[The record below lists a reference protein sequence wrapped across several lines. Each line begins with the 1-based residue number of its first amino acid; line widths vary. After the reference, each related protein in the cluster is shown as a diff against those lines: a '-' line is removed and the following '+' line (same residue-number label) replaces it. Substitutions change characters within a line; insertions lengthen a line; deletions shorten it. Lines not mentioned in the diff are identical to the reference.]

1 MKYIPLF
8 IFFFVLHAP
17 ARCQTGEQ
25 KNTRPTQEAAA
36 LVQRVLK
43 QSPVID
49 GHNDLFMQYF
59 GCKTCPRDLE
69 DYRIDSLT
77 KGQTDIPRLRR
88 GGAGTLL
95 MNVFG
100 PDDSSLH
107 AYLKGWDLLYRME
120 KAHTEDIKLV
130 FSTADIL
137 KARAAGK
144 IGFLPILEGATRLRD
159 DPALLR
165 VYYKLGLRSVTFAY
179 QTNGLADGSDDSA
192 RHNGISPAGKAMVKE
207 MNRLGMLVDLS
218 HISAKAMH
226 AILDVTEAPVIF
238 SHSNVR
244 SLTGVNR
251 NVRDDVLLRLK
262 ANGGIIMLTFVPYFT
277 TDEFSRWMAEGD
289 SLYYRTREQYP
300 GDTARLN
307 RVMEKW
313 EKENPMPTV
322 TVADMADHFDYVKK
336 LIGVDHIGMAG
347 DFDGISFT
355 IKGLENVSTYPHL
368 LQELAVRGWTEAELR
383 KITGENFLRV
393 FQQVEQV
400 AAKWKP

>member
-1 MKYIPLF
+1 MKYIPLL

-25 KNTRPTQEAAA
+25 NNTRTAEAAAA

-69 DYRIDSLT
+69 DYRLDSLT
-77 KGQTDIPRLRR
+77 KGQTDIPHLRR

-120 KAHTEDIKLV
+120 KAHSEDIKLV

-137 KARAAGK
+137 KARVAGK
-144 IGFLPILEGATRLRD
+144 IGFLPVLEGATRLRD

-207 MNRLGMLVDLS
+207 MNRLGMLVDMS

-251 NVRDDVLLRLK
+251 NVPDDVLLRLK

-277 TDEFSRWMAEGD
+277 TETFSRWMAEGD

-355 IKGLENVSTYPHL
+355 IKGLEDVSTYPHL
-368 LQELAVRGWTEAELR
+368 LEELAVRGWTEAELR